1 VRKWKNDVAGNKKPE
16 PGTSKGTGG
25 TASTTT
31 TTATKTDATSTA
43 GQAVSPVLPTKGSSE
58 AGPTK
63 STIANGAVKTEDR
76 GPSNDVAKKDR
87 NANLDG
93 IPKVIVNDKVRDGSI
108 ILLYNA
114 IVLESTECVPLAPS
128 LNLTITNVC
137 FSILPHPLCN

>member
-16 PGTSKGTGG
+16 PGASKGTGG
-25 TASTTT
+25 TASTTATTT
-31 TTATKTDATSTA
+31 TTAGATSTA
-43 GQAVSPVLPTKGSSE
+43 GQSVSPVVPTKGLPE

-63 STIANGAVKTEDR
+63 STIANGAVTAEDR

-114 IVLESTECVPLAPS
+114 IVLESTECNPPSPS
-128 LNLTITNVC
+128 LKSHNY
-137 FSILPHPLCN
+137 